1 MPEPPTAGGVQRRDM
16 GAAEPS
22 IVEAFDEACRD
33 HDAGR
38 VDARDAHLAAIRAAA
53 ASPADGLRLLGAIAL
68 RAGRGD
74 VAIAHVASSDAPA
87 PQTAAQL
94 RDLGQAFV
102 LVGRLDDAA
111 RCYREALRRAPDD
124 ADTQLR
130 LGDTLLA
137 QDRLHEAVASYRGAL
152 ACQPDLVAAHA
163 NLGTALGRLGYADE
177 AEASHRAALRCAP
190 DLAELHESLGLA
202 LLRVGKL
209 DDGWSEYEWR
219 LRAPTASS
227 RFAQPQWAGEP
238 LGDRVLL
245 IHAEQ
250 GFGDTI
256 QFCRY
261 VCRIAAAARVVLE
274 VPEPLV
280 RLLAGLPGGAHVVAH
295 GAPLP
300 RFDLHCPMLSLP
312 FVFRTTLETVPNQ
325 MPYLAADPAR
335 AAAWRERLTPLGG
348 KRVGVVWAGRPT
360 HLADRRRS
368 LSLTSLEPLTD
379 VSGISFVSLQTGP
392 AAAQAQRPPP
402 GMVLHDWTAEL
413 GDFAETAA
421 LVAGLDLVITV
432 DTAVAHLA
440 GALGR
445 PVWLLNRFDG
455 CWRWLLARDD
465 SPWYPSLR
473 QFRQP
478 HPGDWDAVLRAVT
491 AALADYSR
499 LL

>member
-1 MPEPPTAGGVQRRDM
+1 MGG
-16 GAAEPS
+16 AEPS

-38 VDARDAHLAAIRAAA
+38 TDARDAHLAAIRAAA
-53 ASPADGLRLLGAIAL
+53 ASPADGLRLLGAMAL

-74 VAIAHVASSDAPA
+74 VAIAHVASSGAPA

-94 RDLGQAFV
+94 RELGQAFG

-111 RCYREALRRAPDD
+111 RCYREALRRAPED

-137 QDRLHEAVASYRGAL
+137 QDRLDEAVASYRAAL
-152 ACQPDLVAAHA
+152 ACQPDLVAALA
-163 NLGTALGRLGYADE
+163 NLGMALGRLGNADE
-177 AEASHRAALRCAP
+177 AEACYRAALQRAP
-190 DLAELHESLGLA
+190 DLAELHESLGLT

-209 DDGWSEYEWR
+209 DEGWAEYEWR
-219 LRAPTASS
+219 LRAPTAPR
-227 RFAQPQWAGEP
+227 RFVQPQWAGEP

-261 VCRIAAAARVVLE
+261 VDRIAASARVVLE
-274 VPEPLV
+274 VPDPLV
-280 RLLAGLPGGAHVVAH
+280 RLLAGRLGGAHIIAH

-300 RFDLHCPMLSLP
+300 PFDLHCPMLSLP

-335 AAAWRERLTPLGG
+335 AAAWRERLAPLGG
-348 KRVGVVWAGRPT
+348 KRVGIVWAGRPT

-368 LSLTSLEPLTD
+368 LGLASLAPLAD
-379 VSGISFVSLQTGP
+379 VPGISFVSLQTGP
-392 AAAQAQRPPP
+392 AAMQARRPPP

-421 LVAGLDLVITV
+421 LVGGLDLLIAV

-455 CWRWLLARDD
+455 CWRWLTARDD
-465 SPWYPSLR
+465 SPWYPTLR
-473 QFRQP
+473 QFRQTQ
-478 HPGDWDAVLRAVT
+478 PGDWDTVLRAVT